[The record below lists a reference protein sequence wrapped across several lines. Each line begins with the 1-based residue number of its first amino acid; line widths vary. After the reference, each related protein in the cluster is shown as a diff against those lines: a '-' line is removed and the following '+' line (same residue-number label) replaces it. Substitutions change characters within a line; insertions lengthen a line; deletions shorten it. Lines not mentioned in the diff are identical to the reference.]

1 MKALLF
7 ETFGGPLAVVDVPEP
22 TLPRDGVVIRVG
34 ATGICRSD
42 WHGWQGHDS
51 DVRVP
56 HVPGHELA
64 GVIEAAGPEVHGWN
78 VGDRVTTP
86 FAVGCGRCAECLS
99 GNQQVC
105 ERYYQPGFTGW
116 GACAELVAVPHA
128 DVNLVRLADGMD
140 FVEAASLGCRF
151 ATSFRAVVAQGRVCP
166 GQWVAVHGCG
176 GVGLAA
182 VMIAAAAGARVIAID
197 IRDEALALA
206 REIGAAHALHARVT
220 GDIVDAVRALSG
232 GGAHVSLDAL
242 GSRDTCRN
250 SIRCLRRRGR
260 HVQVGLMVADYKDA
274 LVPMHEVIAKEL
286 VLLGS
291 HGMQAHEYAPM
302 LAMIAA
308 GALAPRRLVRKT
320 VSLAQAGNELAGMGN
335 FNALGVTVIDRMDA

>member
-7 ETFGGPLAVVDVPEP
+7 ETFGGPLAVADVPDP
-22 TLPRDGVVIRVG
+22 ALPRDGVVIRMK
-34 ATGICRSD
+34 AAGICRSD
-42 WHGWQGHDS
+42 WHGWMGHDP
-51 DVRVP
+51 DVHVP

-64 GVIEAAGPEVHGWN
+64 GVIEAAGPEVRGWKA
-78 VGDRVTTP
+78 GDRVTTP

-99 GNQQVC
+99 GNQHVC

-116 GACAELVAVPHA
+116 GAFAERVAVPHA
-128 DVNLVRLADGMD
+128 DVNLVRLGDGLD

-151 ATSFRAVVAQGRVCP
+151 ATSFRAVVAQGRVRP
-166 GQWVAVHGCG
+166 GEWVAVHGCG
-176 GVGLAA
+176 GAGLAA
-182 VMIAAAAGARVIAID
+182 VMIAAAAGANVIAID

-206 REIGAAHALHARVT
+206 RDIGAAHALNARAT
-220 GDIVDAVRALSG
+220 GDIAGAVCALSG

-242 GSRDTCRN
+242 GSTETCRN

-291 HGMQAHEYAPM
+291 HGMPAHEYAPM

-308 GALAPRRLVRKT
+308 GTLAPRRLVRRT
-320 VSLAQAGNELAGMGN
+320 VSLAEAEAELIGMAAFGT
-335 FNALGVTVIDRMDA
+335 LGITVVDRFDA